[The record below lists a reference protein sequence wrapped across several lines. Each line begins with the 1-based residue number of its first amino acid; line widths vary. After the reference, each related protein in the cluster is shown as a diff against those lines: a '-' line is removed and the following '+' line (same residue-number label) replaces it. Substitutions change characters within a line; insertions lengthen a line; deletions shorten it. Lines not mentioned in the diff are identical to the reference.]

1 MAKRSNKPF
10 FKKLGTIFFAVIII
24 VFLINLVLPDRSFSD
39 KENRV
44 LSSFPAPN
52 LAQMASGRQ
61 EPKYETYVNDQFFFR
76 DLWIT
81 LKAGA
86 DRLMGKVENNGVWLC
101 KDGYLMENFTAP
113 TPDRLEAN
121 ISSIEA
127 FADRHAD
134 INTAMIIVPNAV
146 NIMSSRLPAGALT
159 ENQNTYLDEVKNS
172 VKEHGISFID
182 LRETL
187 SNHSLERI
195 YYKTDH
201 HWTTLGAY
209 YGYLAS
215 ADQLDL
221 DTSILTYDQLPVS
234 DSFQGTL
241 SAKSGFR
248 SGEKEEMYV
257 FLPRNDTAPDYV
269 VNYVDDRTR
278 VASFYQTDRLETRD
292 KYAMFLNGNHAQVKI
307 NTPTADDRTLLIF
320 KDSYA
325 NCFVPF
331 LGPHYR
337 NIILIDPRYY
347 YGNIEDLIA
356 AEGVD
361 EILYLYNANTFFLD
375 TSLELTLAAGE
386 GSDITDAAE
395 TTPADGAAAADTTG
409 TETPTG
415 ETSAEGT
422 PAEGTSTEGT
432 STEGTSTETTESSTG
447 TEESYDSSSYD
458 EGYDESYDYDYDS
471 SYDESYDES
480 YDYDSDYDYD
490 YSYEEDYSGY

>member
-10 FKKLGTIFFAVIII
+10 FKKLGTIFFAVIIV

-52 LAQMASGRQ
+52 LVQMASGRQ
-61 EPKYETYVNDQFFFR
+61 EPKYETYVNDQFFLR
-76 DLWIT
+76 DFWIT

-113 TPDRLEAN
+113 TPERLEAN

-159 ENQNTYLDEVKNS
+159 ENQNSYLDEVKNS

-347 YGNIEDLIA
+347 YGNVEELIA
-356 AEGVD
+356 AKGVD

-386 GSDITDAAE
+386 GSDITDAAV
-395 TTPADGAAAADTTG
+395 
-409 TETPTG
+409 
-415 ETSAEGT
+415 ST
-422 PAEGTSTEGT
+422 PAENTDAADITATGTSTSET
-432 STEGTSTETTESSTG
+432 TAEDTPAETTEGSTG
-447 TEESYDSSSYD
+447 TEGTEATEGGTESYDSSSD
-458 EGYDESYDYDYDS
+458 DTGYDESYDYDYDS
-471 SYDESYDES
+471 SYDESYDE
-480 YDYDSDYDYD
+480 
-490 YSYEEDYSGY
+490 